1 MDTKIN
7 TTHAAIQEL
16 YDEPLTAY
24 ELAEAERVLIGFF
37 KVLVKIDQRNKQKKK
52 HENHQS

>member
-1 MDTKIN
+1 MDTKTN

-24 ELAEAERVLIGFF
+24 EMAEAERALIGFF
-37 KVLVKIDQRNKQKKK
+37 KVLVKVDQRNKQKKK

>member
-1 MDTKIN
+1 MDRKTN

-37 KVLVKIDQRNKQKKK
+37 KVLIKVDQRNKQKAF

>member
-1 MDTKIN
+1 MDTKTT

-16 YDEPLTAY
+16 YQEPLTAY

-37 KVLVKIDQRNKQKKK
+37 KVLIKVDQRNKQKKQN
-52 HENHQS
+52 ENHES